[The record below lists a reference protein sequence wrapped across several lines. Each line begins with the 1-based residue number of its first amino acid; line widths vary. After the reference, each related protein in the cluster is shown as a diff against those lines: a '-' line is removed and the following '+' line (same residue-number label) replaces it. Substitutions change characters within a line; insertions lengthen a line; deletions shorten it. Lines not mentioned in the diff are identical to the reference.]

1 MDFLIEHDPLDHA
14 HLVTASGELD
24 VPAAPQRGV
33 GGRALGGGG
42 GPPRRGGRAAP
53 PDTSA
58 PRTAA
63 APRPGALAPM
73 TATLLQPT
81 SAPAHAPPRRRLRER
96 IARAERPLLHGGL
109 ALVTVH
115 LLDLALSGSDP
126 TALGLWAIGALP
138 LAWALGRSRLIR
150 PTRLVVG
157 VVTGLLTLGFGV

>member
-73 TATLLQPT
+73 TATLRQPT

-115 LLDLALSGSDP
+115 LLVL
-126 TALGLWAIGALP
+126 
-138 LAWALGRSRLIR
+138 
-150 PTRLVVG
+150 G
-157 VVTGLLTLGFGV
+157 VVTGLLTFGFGVVSHGLHVVNSGPDWRDLTGVGMAAGGLLVIASGL